1 MVRPIDLQDN
11 LAKTQAVERMNQIQK
26 AHSEMAQRQVAE
38 ALREKSTADMERTR
52 ASEKMDMVVIRE
64 DQHKKESDARDKKR
78 KDTKPERPEEE
89 SSDHLDITG

>member
-26 AHSEMAQRQVAE
+26 AHSEMGQRQAAE

-52 ASEKMDMVVIRE
+52 PSGKLDMVLIRD
-64 DQHKKESDARDKKR
+64 DQHKKESDAKDKKR
-78 KDTKPERPEEE
+78 KDTKTEQPEEE

>member
-26 AHSEMAQRQVAE
+26 AHSEMGQRQVAD
-38 ALREKSTADMERTR
+38 ALREKSTADMERTK
-52 ASEKMDMVVIRE
+52 ANEKMDMVIIRD
-64 DQHKKESDARDKKR
+64 DQHKKESDAKNKKR
-78 KDTKPERPEEE
+78 KDTKSERPEEE